1 MFDCLST
8 GCDLEWVTG
17 SSQCPALN
25 PQILGSPPGRGV
37 RPEDLPSAGDR
48 LALFSSVPVL
58 VFVLFV
64 CGSRQVFCY

>member
-1 MFDCLST
+1 MFVCLST

-25 PQILGSPPGRGV
+25 PQILSSPPGQGA

-48 LALFSSVPVL
+48 LALFRSA

-64 CGSRQVFCY
+64 CGSQQVFCH